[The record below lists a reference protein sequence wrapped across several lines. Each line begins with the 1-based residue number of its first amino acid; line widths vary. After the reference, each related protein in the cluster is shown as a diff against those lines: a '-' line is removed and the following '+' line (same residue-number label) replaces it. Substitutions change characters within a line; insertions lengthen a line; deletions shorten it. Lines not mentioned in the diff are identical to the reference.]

1 MHIRNHSYWVYSI
14 IPDHPLPLDF
24 PLMLLS
30 KCQSKGCLVSNKS
43 QYKMNLY
50 IEHKLRGAVIRI
62 VLSVILLQFNHK
74 IIVYNASYKA
84 ISYQLHIR

>member
-14 IPDHPLPLDF
+14 SPDHPLPLDF

-43 QYKMNLY
+43 QYKINLY
-50 IEHKLRGAVIRI
+50 IEHKLYGVIIRI
-62 VLSVILLQFNHK
+62 ILSVILLQFNYK
-74 IIVYNASYKA
+74 SIVYKASSKA
-84 ISYQLHIR
+84 ISYQLHIG